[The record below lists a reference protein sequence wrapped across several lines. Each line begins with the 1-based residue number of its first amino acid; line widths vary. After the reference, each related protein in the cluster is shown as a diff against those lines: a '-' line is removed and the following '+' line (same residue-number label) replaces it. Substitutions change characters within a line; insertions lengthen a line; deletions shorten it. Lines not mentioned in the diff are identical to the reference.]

1 MSGLIAGII
10 AAVVGGVLAVGGGVA
25 LVSSQGGGSFPAQN
39 TGSITVYGQN

>member
-25 LVSSQGGGSFPAQN
+25 LVSSQGGGNFPAQN
-39 TGSITVYGQN
+39 DGSITVYGQN